1 MEQVFAVNARDF
13 STMFTKFNSICLVLL
28 LCLDPYGV
36 ARGGETVLHWAC
48 QSMVKNE
55 KFIDQLLTASAT

>member
-1 MEQVFAVNARDF
+1 M
-13 STMFTKFNSICLVLL
+13 

-48 QSMVKNE
+48 QSKVKSD
-55 KFIDQLLTASAT
+55 KIVDQLLTVSAK